1 MSVHQDMEK
10 MRHRKSKTLT
20 ERTRGFRSEELLFQP
35 WFLPQRVAFAIRSLA
50 PINYHLKMRHM
61 FDDYGCMICGKD
73 HDYGSIGMCLPCFT
87 KVRKRLERSVR
98 IRQRPKSEQRFYQH
112 LFRQGK
118 LAAALLR
125 NFSAGKRG
133 ASRRRHA
140 GGILP
145 MNPVDEALSP
155 CAQRV
160 LDSLVQ

>member
-1 MSVHQDMEK
+1 MNVHQGTQ
-10 MRHRKSKTLT
+10 RRSRRKSKTAS
-20 ERTRGFRSEELLFQP
+20 ERTCGFSSEELLFQP

-87 KVRKRLERSVR
+87 KMRKRLERSVR
-98 IRQRPKSEQRFYQH
+98 IRQRPEAEQRFRQE

-118 LAAALLR
+118 LAAKLLR
-125 NFSAGKRG
+125 NFSPEKHG
-133 ASRRRHA
+133 ASRRRHI

-145 MNPVDEALSP
+145 MNPVDEALGPHS
-155 CAQRV
+155 QRI
-160 LDSLVQ
+160 LDSLV